1 MAETKAERLA
11 AALGDFIRTSPD
23 VLAAAVV
30 SFDGLPIASA
40 LPPEMEEDRV
50 AAMSAALLS
59 LAEQAA
65 EGLGRGQLNQLYIE
79 GEQGSVYLMSA
90 QDQAILAAVTATTA
104 KVGFVLFEM
113 RRAADAIGAALKT
126 GRPVPVPEEPAWR

>member
-113 RRAADAIGAALKT
+113 RRAAEAIGAALKT
-126 GRPVPVPEEPAWR
+126 GRAVPVPEEPAWR